1 MSGSVYAH
9 DLRATE
15 CTTCGEPVVV
25 PRGTEQETC
34 DRCETVVTLTPRA
47 PETPPPAP
55 PDEATRIGGLFEQLE
70 RFDPK
75 GPLVSWATPD
85 LQRWELM
92 LVQPERRDA
101 GIAGL
106 RREWTAALTEM
117 RGSPSAEAGTRLFR
131 TGHVL
136 GRAYAQIDE
145 HARSRAVL
153 EVTLDLLPDRPQR
166 DITRCRLAR
175 HALRA
180 GDPEAHGAWLA
191 ECDPFPTALEVDG
204 ELRSTHALA
213 AYRRSEWAE
222 VVAVLGR
229 SHREVPLAFTIAPLG
244 LCLRAHGLAGL
255 GEHDAAKLEIRHLSS
270 SVPLG
275 YVRAKQTFATHPGP
289 SSDYAIAV
297 ARKASPA
304 PTPTRGQ
311 PAARPS
317 QPSRQ
322 RRWWWPF

>member
-15 CTTCGEPVVV
+15 CTTCSDPVVV
-25 PRGTEQETC
+25 PRGTAREAC
-34 DRCETVVTLTPRA
+34 DRCGEEVVLTERPA
-47 PETPPPAP
+47 EQPPPPP
-55 PDEATRIGGLFEQLE
+55 PDEPARIAELFEQLD

-75 GPLVSWATPD
+75 GPLVNWVTPD

-101 GIAGL
+101 GIAEL
-106 RREWTAALTEM
+106 RREWTEALAQM
-117 RGSPSAEAGTRLFR
+117 QADPSAEAGTRLFR
-131 TGHVL
+131 IGNVL

-153 EVTLDLLPDRPQR
+153 EMTLDRLPRREQR

-180 GDPEAHGAWLA
+180 GDEEAHRAWLA
-191 ECDPFPTALEVDG
+191 ECDPRPTALEADG
-204 ELRSTHALA
+204 ELRSTRALA
-213 AYRRSEWAE
+213 AYRHEDWRGVLEA
-222 VVAVLGR
+222 LGR
-229 SHREVPLAFTIAPLG
+229 SHRDVPLAFTIAPLG
-244 LCLRAHGLAGL
+244 LVLRAHALAGL
-255 GEHDAAKLEIRHLSS
+255 GEHESAKLEIRHLSS
-270 SVPLG
+270 SVPMG
-275 YVRAKQTFATHPGP
+275 YVRAKQTLATHPGP
-289 SSDYAIAV
+289 ASDYAIAV

-311 PAARPS
+311 PTARPKL
-317 QPSRQ
+317 PAKQ